1 MDDPSE
7 PNAILPPG
15 DDHNRR
21 LREQV
26 HPADWPV
33 RPSAGVYDLV
43 AIGGGTAGLVASG
56 GAALLGARAA
66 LIERAYLGGDCLVT
80 GCVPSKALIAAAA
93 VAHEARRAAEFG
105 VRTGPVEVDFAAVME
120 RVRRV
125 RAEMARHD
133 GAEGMRDRGVDV
145 LFGTAR
151 FTGPKTLEL
160 DGTSLQFRRAVICTG
175 GRPDVPDVPGLRENG
190 LTSETVFNLTEL
202 PARLVVVGGGPVG
215 CELAQ
220 AFARLGSRVT
230 VLQRGDRLLPRDDPD
245 AGTLIAEVLRAEGVD
260 VRFGTVPTR
269 IERDG
274 SVVRVGVRGPGGD
287 EALVADRILVAAGRR
302 ANVEGLN
309 LEAAGVAFDAGGVRV
324 DWRHRTTNRRVY
336 AAGDVCSP
344 FQFTHAAY
352 AQAEYACLN
361 ALLPL
366 RLNARDRVMS
376 WTTFTDPEVAHAG
389 MGWAALRD
397 LRDRLDTYTAPLA
410 LNDRAQAEG
419 ETRGF
424 ARVHCRRGTDRIVA
438 ATVVARHAGEII
450 APLAVAITNGWRL
463 RHIHKTIFPYPTR
476 AEVVRRVADQWK
488 FSTLT
493 PRTKWLVGLWLRLSR
508 LWG

>member
-1 MDDPSE
+1 M
-7 PNAILPPG
+7 
-15 DDHNRR
+15 H
-21 LREQV
+21 
-26 HPADWPV
+26 
-33 RPSAGVYDLV
+33 
-43 AIGGGTAGLVASG
+43 
-56 GAALLGARAA
+56 
-66 LIERAYLGGDCLVT
+66 
-80 GCVPSKALIAAAA
+80 
-93 VAHEARRAAEFG
+93 
-105 VRTGPVEVDFAAVME
+105 
-120 RVRRV
+120 
-125 RAEMARHD
+125 
-133 GAEGMRDRGVDV
+133 
-145 LFGTAR
+145 
-151 FTGPKTLEL
+151 
-160 DGTSLQFRRAVICTG
+160 
-175 GRPDVPDVPGLRENG
+175 
-190 LTSETVFNLTEL
+190 
-202 PARLVVVGGGPVG
+202 
-215 CELAQ
+215 
-220 AFARLGSRVT
+220 
-230 VLQRGDRLLPRDDPD
+230 
-245 AGTLIAEVLRAEGVD
+245 RAEGVD

-269 IERDG
+269 AERDG
-274 SVVRVGVRGPGGD
+274 SELRAEVRGPAGN
-287 EALVADRILVAAGRR
+287 EVLAADRVLVAAGRR
-302 ANVEGLN
+302 PNVEGLN
-309 LEAAGVAFDAGGVRV
+309 LEAAGVAFDAGGARV

-361 ALLPL
+361 ALLPV

-424 ARVHCRRGTDRIVA
+424 ARVHCRRGTDRLVA

>member
-1 MDDPSE
+1 VNDHSGQNRLLPLDDE
-7 PNAILPPG
+7 R
-15 DDHNRR
+15 NRR
-21 LREQV
+21 LRDLV
-26 HPADWPV
+26 HPTDWPV

-43 AIGGGTAGLVASG
+43 AIGGGTAGLVAAG

-66 LIERAYLGGDCLVT
+66 LVERAYLGGDCLVT
-80 GCVPSKALIAAAA
+80 GCVPSKALIRAAA

-105 VRTGPVEVDFAAVME
+105 IRTGPIEVDFPAVMD

-125 RAEMARHD
+125 RADMARHD
-133 GAEGMRDRGVDV
+133 GAEEMRQRGADV

-151 FTGPKTLEL
+151 FTGPRALDL
-160 DGTSLQFRRAVICTG
+160 DGVPIRFRRAVICTG

-190 LTSETVFNLTEL
+190 LTSETVFELTEL
-202 PARLVVVGGGPVG
+202 PGRLLVVGGGPIG

-245 AGTLIAEVLRAEGVD
+245 AGSLIAEVLRAEGAE
-260 VRFGTVPTR
+260 VRFGTVPAR
-269 IERDG
+269 VERDG
-274 SVVRVGVRGPGGD
+274 AELRVVVRGPAGD
-287 EALVADRILVAAGRR
+287 EVLAADKVLVAAGRR
-302 ANVEGLN
+302 PNLEGLN
-309 LEAAGVAFDAGGVRV
+309 LEAAGVAADAGGVRV

-344 FQFTHAAY
+344 LRFTHAAY

-376 WTTFTDPEVAHAG
+376 WTTYTDPEVAHVG
-389 MGWAALRD
+389 MGWAALRE
-397 LRDRLDTYTAPLA
+397 LKDRLDTWTAPLA
-410 LNDRAQAEG
+410 LNDRAQTEG

-424 ARVHCRRGTDRIVA
+424 ARIHCRRGSDRIVA

-463 RHIHKTIFPYPTR
+463 RHIHRTILPYPTR
-476 AEVVRRVADQWK
+476 AEVIRKIADQWK

-493 PRTKWLVGLWLRLSR
+493 PGTKWLVGLWFQLSR